1 MYSLKTQK
9 ARQFISEAGLPTW
22 PKHGRDCESLL
33 GQCRRCECPPSSLIG
48 RQKLQMSSKLPCCC
62 TSHMFDGG
70 VTVRVSD
77 VPSQLN
83 LKQRLPGKR
92 EL

>member
-1 MYSLKTQK
+1 
-9 ARQFISEAGLPTW
+9 
-22 PKHGRDCESLL
+22 
-33 GQCRRCECPPSSLIG
+33 
-48 RQKLQMSSKLPCCC
+48 
-62 TSHMFDGG
+62 MFDGG